1 MRLSNCS
8 GRKSPTAG
16 PRGCKE
22 STKPGPARHGPATA
36 RRSCRVGWHCA
47 PRRRPSAAKHGQVP
61 NRRCGKRLSVLH
73 GHCCQRR
80 RPHGQGGSGCHS
92 SHFAGASDLGR
103 INFCFHLFREK
114 FSPSPILFSSPASSP
129 WCCPVLSVARLH
141 APARAP
147 ARRIVRMRSCSC
159 HEGGKLGLPALVR
172 AVACFTAL
180 PLTLV
185 ALRARSSNSCR
196 TSGGM
201 R

>member
-8 GRKSPTAG
+8 GRKSPAAG

-22 STKPGPARHGPATA
+22 STQPGPARHGPATA
-36 RRSCRVGWHCA
+36 RRCCRVGWHCA

-80 RPHGQGGSGCHS
+80 RPHGQGGSGCPS
-92 SHFAGASDLGR
+92 SHVAGKPLGWVPRIILVFAFPPL
-103 INFCFHLFREK
+103 
-114 FSPSPILFSSPASSP
+114 PILFSSPASSP
-129 WCCPVLSVARLH
+129 WCCPLLSVARLH

-172 AVACFTAL
+172 AMAGFTAL

-185 ALRARSSNSCR
+185 ALRAVP
-196 TSGGM
+196 TLVEQVEG
-201 R
+201 